1 MARIAVA
8 EDDAAW
14 AWQLRQYVDQYAA
27 QTGRS
32 LDLTVYSDG
41 ERLVNEYH
49 SQFDVILLDVEMR
62 FLDGMATAELIR
74 RTDPEVVIIFITN
87 MAQYAVRGYEVNA
100 LDYMLKPVSYDTFA
114 QRLGR
119 ALSRIHRREKGFI
132 ALSVRG
138 GVMKLATE
146 DITFVESQ
154 GHRLIYHT
162 TTGEFTSSGT
172 IKEAEEILSG
182 ASFFR
187 SNKGYLLN
195 LEHVEGVQD
204 GCALVAG
211 QQLLISR
218 ARKAPFMEALAAYL
232 GGR

>member
-1 MARIAVA
+1 
-8 EDDAAW
+8 
-14 AWQLRQYVDQYAA
+14 
-27 QTGRS
+27 
-32 LDLTVYSDG
+32 
-41 ERLVNEYH
+41 
-49 SQFDVILLDVEMR
+49 
-62 FLDGMATAELIR
+62 
-74 RTDPEVVIIFITN
+74 
-87 MAQYAVRGYEVNA
+87 
-100 LDYMLKPVSYDTFA
+100 MLKPVSYDTFA

-119 ALSRIHRREKGFI
+119 ALSRIHRREKRFI
-132 ALSVRG
+132 ALTVRG

-172 IKEAEEILSG
+172 IKEAEEMLNG

-211 QQLLISR
+211 QKLLISR